1 MYYVRFALNS
11 FDCKLSFGLVLSMN
25 DKKPSTEIAKTKKS
39 STSSEKKTVEQDANT
54 EKEIGGF
61 ENRPEP
67 TRFGDWDVNGRCS
80 DF

>member
-1 MYYVRFALNS
+1 MEYTRLQIALGS
-11 FDCKLSFGLVLSMN
+11 RKVEKTQDKHKQHQPAEMERPDVLSGEQVKEAQN
-25 DKKPSTEIAKTKKS
+25 DR
-39 STSSEKKTVEQDANT
+39 
-54 EKEIGGF
+54 EIGGF